1 MFGIDDLLD
10 FAREAV
16 EDVIRQITGQADVVE
31 NAVTAPIRGYVQQVV
46 GGAWQG
52 QGADKFVEEMNSM
65 FIPACVDLAE
75 SLTSLNFNI
84 GSAMDIL
91 DAADDAVNSIVNG
104 VVDVF
109 SSIF

>member
-10 FAREAV
+10 FAREVV
-16 EDVIRQITGQADVVE
+16 EDVIRQITGQADIVE
-31 NAVTAPIRGYVQQVV
+31 NMVTAPVRGFVQQVV

-52 QGADKFVEEMNSM
+52 QGADKFVEEMNSV

-75 SLTSLNFNI
+75 SLTSLNFNL

-91 DAADDAVNSIVNG
+91 DAADDAVNGIVNG